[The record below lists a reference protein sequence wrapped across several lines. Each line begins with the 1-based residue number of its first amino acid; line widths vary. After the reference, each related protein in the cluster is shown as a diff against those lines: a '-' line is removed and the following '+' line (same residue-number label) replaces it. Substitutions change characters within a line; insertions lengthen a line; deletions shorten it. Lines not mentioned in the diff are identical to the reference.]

1 VAKTNTPAYRYEIAN
16 LNVNDNADKSW
27 EDAERLIRESGAG
40 EEGGRSKV
48 VSVKSGKPAAP
59 AKRKIEDG
67 KEGGEQNKMKKKKK
81 REKIKENGGDRHKG
95 KGKERKDRTQHS

>member
-48 VSVKSGKPAAP
+48 VSVKSSKQPAA

-67 KEGGEQNKMKKKKK
+67 GKENGSEQNKKMKKKKT
-81 REKIKENGGDRHKG
+81 KENGGDRHKG